1 MVCKKIS
8 GRLCLLLAVLLLLCA
23 WLPLGVA
30 HAEEQSDPAIDTSW
44 YKADGVFF
52 SLEDRADFLGFLSLI
67 SQGVTFQNQSL
78 QLINDIDL
86 QGAVLPAA
94 GVFSG
99 FLDGKGHALV
109 HFSQTGAR
117 PALFD
122 TLTSTATVQNLTF
135 SDVSLQGNAQAA
147 ALAVLAQSGATIHNC
162 TVSGGSVSAPVA
174 GGLVVHL
181 LGNASLSHCENS
193 AQVSAEKIA
202 GGLAAQSIAE
212 QSETAQLTACINRGK
227 VSAGQTAGGLVG
239 TAQQIAFTHG
249 LNFADVSLVG
259 TQGEAGGLVGSA
271 TLTAM
276 EGCTNSGAISASA
289 KSSAKVL
296 LGGLAGSAGG
306 AISNVCNT
314 GSIKSVSTHSQS
326 ASGGLF
332 GAFTTGAVEKAHNQG
347 SVAGQANT
355 GGLFGTANFVPQE
368 ADAFYQLENQGA
380 VSGQANTGG
389 LFGCLALSADSQ
401 TRSISRV
408 LAQGAN
414 FGSVNGTRSVGG
426 LVGQFTL
433 ADRTA
438 TAQSLMA
445 DSMNL
450 GQIEGESQ
458 VGGLVGTLPRIRCA
472 ENTALIQTSY
482 HKGNVLAKTSVG
494 TMAGAMQAEGAVF
507 DHCASPAGKQMTGA
521 GTVDGVTE
529 LSEDEFRS
537 DALLTLL
544 NSGRSVWS
552 FSDKGEAIFAF
563 ITELLAPSA
572 SVKDE
577 AVVKHTYPLVLSSTA
592 GAEITYRITMTADDK
607 PETSDPQTLYS
618 GESLSLAA
626 YAPGTEL
633 VIEAT
638 AKAADGTQSEPATL
652 HLQIQAVQPLTITG
666 LSLSAASREYD
677 GTTTIALQGT
687 PSLMGA
693 ITEGDDIHVDGAPY
707 GRFLDKDAGT
717 GKVVSVQG
725 ISLVGADA
733 EYYTLITPIFT
744 ADIARRPLTLQ
755 NVAIADK
762 GYDGTAAANVSNI
775 DLVGVLEG
783 ESVSVDYLNA
793 KAAFISPD
801 RGENVAAFVT
811 NLQLQGADSHNYS
824 LLETTAMASGR
835 IVTMPSIDRVNT
847 AQSGQCTLSLDG
859 LESVMPSMLSP
870 GENGTVQLYAVAND
884 IPLPEKA
891 QTAKDDLTQSLMAVD
906 LQLKQAYVQDG
917 VRQSESTLPPGMVTS
932 PLTVHFTFAT
942 NDKKQA
948 FQICQMDASGDLI
961 ALETQTQNNS
971 DDTVTLTAQTQSM
984 GTFVIQGTKQDTSSE
999 ASFATVLPYV
1009 LLLIIVLLIIFAGR
1023 RTKGSKG

>member
-227 VSAGQTAGGLVG
+227 VSAGQAAGGLVG

-276 EGCTNSGAISASA
+276 EGCTNSGAVSASA

-332 GAFTTGAVEKAHNQG
+332 GAFTTGAVEKARNQG

-482 HKGNVLAKTSVG
+482 HKGNALAKTSVG

-521 GTVDGVTE
+521 GAVDGVTE

-552 FSDKGEAIFAF
+552 FSDNGEAIFAF

-607 PETSDPQTLYS
+607 TETSDPQTLYS

-744 ADIARRPLTLQ
+744 ADIVRRPLTLQ

>member
-276 EGCTNSGAISASA
+276 EGCTNSGAVSASA

-332 GAFTTGAVEKAHNQG
+332 GAFTTGAVEKARNQG

-521 GTVDGVTE
+521 GAVDGVTE
-529 LSEDEFRS
+529 PSEDEFRS

-552 FSDKGEAIFAF
+552 FSDNGDAIFAF

-607 PETSDPQTLYS
+607 TETSDPQTLYS

-744 ADIARRPLTLQ
+744 ADIVRRPLTLQ

>member
-276 EGCTNSGAISASA
+276 EGCTNSGAVSASA

-332 GAFTTGAVEKAHNQG
+332 GAFTTGAVEKARNQG

-521 GTVDGVTE
+521 GAVDGVTE

-552 FSDKGEAIFAF
+552 FSDNGEAIFAF

-607 PETSDPQTLYS
+607 TETSDPQTLYS

-744 ADIARRPLTLQ
+744 ADIVRRPLTLQ

>member
-276 EGCTNSGAISASA
+276 EGCTNSGAVSASA

-332 GAFTTGAVEKAHNQG
+332 GAFTTGAVEKARNQG

-426 LVGQFTL
+426 LVGQFTP

-521 GTVDGVTE
+521 GAVDGVTE

-552 FSDKGEAIFAF
+552 FSDNGEAIFAF

-607 PETSDPQTLYS
+607 TETSDPQTLYS

-744 ADIARRPLTLQ
+744 ADIVRRPLTLQ

>member
-212 QSETAQLTACINRGK
+212 QSETTQLTACINRGK

-276 EGCTNSGAISASA
+276 EGCTNSGAVSASA

-332 GAFTTGAVEKAHNQG
+332 GAFTTGAVEKARNQG

-552 FSDKGEAIFAF
+552 FSDNGEAIFAF

-607 PETSDPQTLYS
+607 RETSDPQTLYS

-744 ADIARRPLTLQ
+744 ADIVRRPLTLQ

>member
-212 QSETAQLTACINRGK
+212 QSETTQLTACINRGK

-276 EGCTNSGAISASA
+276 EGCTNSGAVSASA

-332 GAFTTGAVEKAHNQG
+332 GAFTTGAVEKARNQG

-494 TMAGAMQAEGAVF
+494 TMAGVMQAEGAVF

-521 GTVDGVTE
+521 GAVDGVTE

-607 PETSDPQTLYS
+607 TETSDPQTLYS

-744 ADIARRPLTLQ
+744 ADIVRRPLTLQ

>member
-122 TLTSTATVQNLTF
+122 TLTSTATVQNFTF

-212 QSETAQLTACINRGK
+212 QSETTQLTACINRGK

-276 EGCTNSGAISASA
+276 EGCTNSGAVSASA
-289 KSSAKVL
+289 KSSDKVL
-296 LGGLAGSAGG
+296 LGGLAGSVGG

-332 GAFTTGAVEKAHNQG
+332 GAFTTGAVEKARNQG

-438 TAQSLMA
+438 TAQSLVA

-507 DHCASPAGKQMTGA
+507 DHCASPAGKQITGA
-521 GTVDGVTE
+521 GAVDGVTE

-552 FSDKGEAIFAF
+552 FSDKGEAVFAF
-563 ITELLAPSA
+563 LTELLAPSA

-607 PETSDPQTLYS
+607 TETSDPQTLFS

-652 HLQIQAVQPLTITG
+652 RLQIQAVQPLTITG

-725 ISLVGADA
+725 LSLVGADA

-744 ADIARRPLTLQ
+744 ADIVRRPLTLQ

-942 NDKKQA
+942 NDKKQT

>member
-1 MVCKKIS
+1 MVCKKIGS
-8 GRLCLLLAVLLLLCA
+8 RFCVLLAVLLLLCA
-23 WLPLGVA
+23 GLPLKNA
-30 HAEEQSDPAIDTSW
+30 RAEAQDAAIDTSW
-44 YKADGVFF
+44 YKTDGVFF
-52 SLEDRADFLGFLSLI
+52 SLEDRADFLGFLSLL

-78 QLINDIDL
+78 QLLSDL
-86 QGAVLPAA
+86 DLEGAVLPPA

-99 FLDGKGHALV
+99 FLDGKGHTIAHLT
-109 HFSQTGAR
+109 QTGAR

-135 SDVSLQGNAQAA
+135 SEVALQGNDQAA
-147 ALAVLAQSGATIHNC
+147 VVSLLAQSGAVIHNC

-181 LGNASLSHCENS
+181 LGSASLSHCENAADIS
-193 AQVSAEKIA
+193 ADQVA
-202 GGLAAQSIAE
+202 GGLAAQSTTE
-212 QSETAQLTACINRGK
+212 ESETAQLSACINRGR

-239 TAQQIAFTHG
+239 TAQQIALSHG
-249 LNFADVSLVG
+249 LNFADVSLTG
-259 TQGEAGGLVGSA
+259 PMGAAGGLVGTA
-271 TLTAM
+271 VLTAM
-276 EGCTNSGAISASA
+276 EDCTNRGAVSADSRSAS
-289 KSSAKVL
+289 KVL

-306 AISNVCNT
+306 AVSNVCNA

-326 ASGGLF
+326 A
-332 GAFTTGAVEKAHNQG
+332 
-347 SVAGQANT
+347 T
-355 GGLFGTANFVPQE
+355 GGLFGVFTTGAMEKARNQGAVAGQSNAGGLAGAAHFVPQ
-368 ADAFYQLENQGA
+368 ASDAFSQLENQGA
-380 VSGQANTGG
+380 VAGAINTGG
-389 LFGCLALSADSQ
+389 LFGSISLSADAQ

-414 FGSVNGTRSVGG
+414 FGSVKGTRSVGG
-426 LVGQFTL
+426 LVGLFL
-433 ADRTA
+433 SSDRTA
-438 TAQSLMA
+438 AAQSLIA

-450 GQIEGESQ
+450 GQVEGESQ
-458 VGGLVGTLPRIRCA
+458 VGGLVGTLSRLRCA
-472 ENTALIQTSY
+472 ENAALIQASY
-482 HKGNVLAKTSVG
+482 HNGGVLAKTSVG
-494 TMAGAMQAEGAVF
+494 TLVGDSQAEGTLF
-507 DHCASPAGKQMTGA
+507 DHCASPVGKQITGGGA
-521 GTVDGVTE
+521 VGGVAE
-529 LSEDEFRS
+529 LSPEDFGS
-537 DALLTLL
+537 DAILSLL
-544 NSGRSVWS
+544 NDRERSVWS
-552 FSDKGEAIFAF
+552 LSEKGQAVFSFV
-563 ITELLAPSA
+563 TELLSPFAN
-572 SVKDE
+572 VKE
-577 AVVKHTYPLVLSSTA
+577 ESVVKHTYPLVLSSTA
-592 GAEITYRITMTADDK
+592 GAEITYRITATVDGKAD
-607 PETSDPQTLYS
+607 SADPQTLYS
-618 GESLSLAA
+618 GQSLSLAA

-638 AKAADGTQSEPATL
+638 AKGQDGAQSEPAVL

-693 ITEGDDIHVDGAPY
+693 ITEGDDIHVDGDAY

-733 EYYTLITPIFT
+733 DYYTLITPIFT
-744 ADIARRPLTLQ
+744 ADIVRRPLTLQ

-762 GYDGTAAANVSNI
+762 GYDGTASANVSNI

-801 RGENVAAFVT
+801 RGDHVAAFVT

-835 IVTMPSIDRVNT
+835 IVTMPAVDRVNT
-847 AQSGQCTLSLDG
+847 AQSGQCSLSLDG
-859 LESVMPSMLSP
+859 LDSVMPSMLSP

-884 IPLPEKA
+884 VPLPEKA
-891 QTAKDDLTQSLMAVD
+891 KAAKEDLTQPLMAVD
-906 LQLKQAYVQDG
+906 LQLKQAYVQNG
-917 VRQSESTLPPGMVTS
+917 ARQSESVLPPGMVTS

-942 NDKKQA
+942 NDKKQT
-948 FQICQMDASGDLI
+948 FQLCQMDASGDLI

-971 DDTVTLTAQTQSM
+971 DGTVTLTVQTQSM

-999 ASFATVLPYV
+999 ASFATALPYV

-1023 RTKGSKG
+1023 RTKGSKA

>member
-212 QSETAQLTACINRGK
+212 QSETTQLTACINRGK

-276 EGCTNSGAISASA
+276 EGCTNSGAVSASA

-332 GAFTTGAVEKAHNQG
+332 GAFTTGAVEKARNQG

-521 GTVDGVTE
+521 GAVDGVTE

-552 FSDKGEAIFAF
+552 FSDNGEAIFAF

-607 PETSDPQTLYS
+607 TETSDPQTLYS

-638 AKAADGTQSEPATL
+638 AKVADGTQSEPATL

-744 ADIARRPLTLQ
+744 ADIVRRPLTLQ

-942 NDKKQA
+942 NDKKQT

>member
-30 HAEEQSDPAIDTSW
+30 HAEEQSDLAIDTSW

-227 VSAGQTAGGLVG
+227 VSAGQAAGGLVG

-276 EGCTNSGAISASA
+276 EGCTNSGAVSASA

-332 GAFTTGAVEKAHNQG
+332 GAFTTGAVEKARNQG

-607 PETSDPQTLYS
+607 TETSDPQTLYS

-744 ADIARRPLTLQ
+744 ADIVRRPLTLQ

>member
-276 EGCTNSGAISASA
+276 EGCTNSGAVSASA

-332 GAFTTGAVEKAHNQG
+332 GAFTTGAVEKARNQG

-494 TMAGAMQAEGAVF
+494 TMAGAMQAEGSVF

-521 GTVDGVTE
+521 GAVDGVTE

-607 PETSDPQTLYS
+607 TETSDPQTLYS

-638 AKAADGTQSEPATL
+638 AKVADGTQSEPATL

-744 ADIARRPLTLQ
+744 ADIVRRPLTLQ

>member
-212 QSETAQLTACINRGK
+212 QSETTQLTACINRGK

-276 EGCTNSGAISASA
+276 EGCTNSGAVSASA

-332 GAFTTGAVEKAHNQG
+332 GAFTTGAVEKARNQG

-521 GTVDGVTE
+521 GAVDGVTE

-552 FSDKGEAIFAF
+552 FSDNGEAIFAF

-607 PETSDPQTLYS
+607 TETSDPQTLYS

-744 ADIARRPLTLQ
+744 ADIVRRPLTLQ

-891 QTAKDDLTQSLMAVD
+891 QTAKDDLTQSLMAVY

>member
-162 TVSGGSVSAPVA
+162 TVSGGSVSAPIA

-276 EGCTNSGAISASA
+276 EGCTNSGAVSASA

-332 GAFTTGAVEKAHNQG
+332 GAFTTGAVEKARNQG

-744 ADIARRPLTLQ
+744 ADIVRRPLTLQ

-999 ASFATVLPYV
+999 ASFATILPYV

>member
-135 SDVSLQGNAQAA
+135 SDVSLQGNDQAA

-212 QSETAQLTACINRGK
+212 QSETTQLTACINRGK

-276 EGCTNSGAISASA
+276 EGCTNSGAVSASA

-332 GAFTTGAVEKAHNQG
+332 GAFTTGAVEKARNQG

-521 GTVDGVTE
+521 GAVDGVTE

-552 FSDKGEAIFAF
+552 FSDNGEAIFAF

-607 PETSDPQTLYS
+607 TETSDPQTLYS

-744 ADIARRPLTLQ
+744 ADIVRRPLTLQ

>member
-212 QSETAQLTACINRGK
+212 QNETAQLTACINRGK

-276 EGCTNSGAISASA
+276 EGCTNSGAVSASA

-332 GAFTTGAVEKAHNQG
+332 GAFTTGAVEKARNQG

-521 GTVDGVTE
+521 GAVDGVTE

-552 FSDKGEAIFAF
+552 FSDNGEAIFAF

-607 PETSDPQTLYS
+607 TETSDPQTLYS

-744 ADIARRPLTLQ
+744 ADIVRRPLTLQ

>member
-30 HAEEQSDPAIDTSW
+30 HAEEQSDLAIDTSW

-227 VSAGQTAGGLVG
+227 VSAGQAAGGLVG

-276 EGCTNSGAISASA
+276 EGCTNSGAVSASA

-332 GAFTTGAVEKAHNQG
+332 GAFTTGAVEKARNQG

-607 PETSDPQTLYS
+607 RETSDPQTLYS

-744 ADIARRPLTLQ
+744 ADIVRRPLTLQ

>member
-212 QSETAQLTACINRGK
+212 QNETAQLTACINRGK

-276 EGCTNSGAISASA
+276 EGCTNSGAVSASA

-332 GAFTTGAVEKAHNQG
+332 GAFTTGAVEKARNQG

-521 GTVDGVTE
+521 GAVDGVTE

-607 PETSDPQTLYS
+607 TETSDPQTLYS

-677 GTTTIALQGT
+677 ATTTIALQGT

-744 ADIARRPLTLQ
+744 ADIVRRPLTLQ
-755 NVAIADK
+755 NVTIADK

>member
-30 HAEEQSDPAIDTSW
+30 HAEEQSDLAIDTSW

-276 EGCTNSGAISASA
+276 EGCTNSGAVSASA

-332 GAFTTGAVEKAHNQG
+332 GAFTTGAVEKARNQG

-494 TMAGAMQAEGAVF
+494 TMAGAMQAEGSVF

-521 GTVDGVTE
+521 GAVDGVTE

-607 PETSDPQTLYS
+607 TETSDPQTLYS

-638 AKAADGTQSEPATL
+638 AKVADGTQSEPATL

-744 ADIARRPLTLQ
+744 ADIVRRPLTLQ

>member
-276 EGCTNSGAISASA
+276 EGCTNSGAVSASA

-332 GAFTTGAVEKAHNQG
+332 GAFTTGAVEKARNQG

-552 FSDKGEAIFAF
+552 FSDNGEAIFAF

>member
-212 QSETAQLTACINRGK
+212 QSETTQLTACINRGK

-276 EGCTNSGAISASA
+276 EGCTNSGAVSASA

-332 GAFTTGAVEKAHNQG
+332 GAFTTGAVEKARNQG

-521 GTVDGVTE
+521 GAVDGVTE

-552 FSDKGEAIFAF
+552 FSDNGEAIFAF

-607 PETSDPQTLYS
+607 TETSDPQTLYS

-744 ADIARRPLTLQ
+744 ADIVRRPLTLQ

>member
-276 EGCTNSGAISASA
+276 EGCTNSGAVSASA

-332 GAFTTGAVEKAHNQG
+332 GAFTTGAVEKARNQG

-494 TMAGAMQAEGAVF
+494 TMAGVMQAEGAVF

-521 GTVDGVTE
+521 GAVDGVTE

-552 FSDKGEAIFAF
+552 FSDNGEAIFAF

-744 ADIARRPLTLQ
+744 ADIVRRPLTLQ

>member
-162 TVSGGSVSAPVA
+162 TVSGGSVSAPIA

-212 QSETAQLTACINRGK
+212 QSETTQLTACINRGK

-276 EGCTNSGAISASA
+276 EGCTNSGAVSASA

-332 GAFTTGAVEKAHNQG
+332 GAFTTGAVEKARNQG

-521 GTVDGVTE
+521 GAVDGVTE

-552 FSDKGEAIFAF
+552 FSDNGEAIFAF

-607 PETSDPQTLYS
+607 TETSDPQTLYS

-744 ADIARRPLTLQ
+744 ADIVRRPLTLQ

>member
-212 QSETAQLTACINRGK
+212 QNETAQLTACINRGK

-276 EGCTNSGAISASA
+276 EGCTNSGAVSASA

-332 GAFTTGAVEKAHNQG
+332 GAFTTGAVEKARNQG

-521 GTVDGVTE
+521 GAVDGVTE

-607 PETSDPQTLYS
+607 TETSDPQTLYS

-652 HLQIQAVQPLTITG
+652 HLQIQAVQPLTITS

-677 GTTTIALQGT
+677 ATTTIALQGT

-744 ADIARRPLTLQ
+744 ADIVRRPLTLQ

>member
-276 EGCTNSGAISASA
+276 EGCTNSGAVSASA

-332 GAFTTGAVEKAHNQG
+332 GAFTTGAVEKARNQG

-521 GTVDGVTE
+521 GAVDGVTE

-552 FSDKGEAIFAF
+552 FSDNGEAIFAF

-607 PETSDPQTLYS
+607 TETSDPQTLYS

-744 ADIARRPLTLQ
+744 ADIVRRPLTLQ

-762 GYDGTAAANVSNI
+762 GYDGTDAANVSNI

>member
-212 QSETAQLTACINRGK
+212 QNETAQLTACINRGK

-276 EGCTNSGAISASA
+276 EGCTNSGAVSASA

-332 GAFTTGAVEKAHNQG
+332 GAFTTGAVEKARNQG

-494 TMAGAMQAEGAVF
+494 TMAGVMQAEGAVF

-521 GTVDGVTE
+521 GAVDGVTE

-607 PETSDPQTLYS
+607 TETSDPQTLYS

-744 ADIARRPLTLQ
+744 ADIVRRPLTLQ

-801 RGENVAAFVT
+801 RGENVASFVT

>member
-30 HAEEQSDPAIDTSW
+30 HAEEQSDLAIDTSW

-212 QSETAQLTACINRGK
+212 QSETTQLTACINRGK

-276 EGCTNSGAISASA
+276 EGCTNSGAVSASA

-332 GAFTTGAVEKAHNQG
+332 GAFTTGAVEKARNQG

-494 TMAGAMQAEGAVF
+494 TMAGVMQAEGAVF

-521 GTVDGVTE
+521 GAVDGVTE

-607 PETSDPQTLYS
+607 TETSDPQTLYS

-638 AKAADGTQSEPATL
+638 AKVADGTQSEPATL

-744 ADIARRPLTLQ
+744 ADIVRRPLTLQ

>member
-212 QSETAQLTACINRGK
+212 QSETTQLTACINRGK

-276 EGCTNSGAISASA
+276 EGCTNSGAVSASA
-289 KSSAKVL
+289 KSSDKVL
-296 LGGLAGSAGG
+296 LGGLAGSVGG

-332 GAFTTGAVEKAHNQG
+332 GAFTTGAVEKARNQG

-438 TAQSLMA
+438 TAQSLVA

-507 DHCASPAGKQMTGA
+507 DHCASPAGKQITGA
-521 GTVDGVTE
+521 GAVDGVTE

-552 FSDKGEAIFAF
+552 FSDKGEAVFAF
-563 ITELLAPSA
+563 LTELLAPSA

-607 PETSDPQTLYS
+607 TETSDPQTLFS

-652 HLQIQAVQPLTITG
+652 RLQIQAVQPLTITG

-725 ISLVGADA
+725 LSLVGADA

-744 ADIARRPLTLQ
+744 ADIVRRPLTLQ

-847 AQSGQCTLSLDG
+847 TQSGQCTLSLDG

-942 NDKKQA
+942 NDKKQT

>member
-276 EGCTNSGAISASA
+276 EGCTNSGAVSASA

-332 GAFTTGAVEKAHNQG
+332 GAFTTGAVEKARNQG

-494 TMAGAMQAEGAVF
+494 TMAGVMQAEGAVF

-521 GTVDGVTE
+521 GAVDGVTE

-607 PETSDPQTLYS
+607 TETSDPQTLYS

-744 ADIARRPLTLQ
+744 ADIVRRPLTLQ

>member
-227 VSAGQTAGGLVG
+227 VSAGQAAGGLVG

-276 EGCTNSGAISASA
+276 EGCTNSGAVSASA

-332 GAFTTGAVEKAHNQG
+332 GAFTTGAVEKARNQG

-521 GTVDGVTE
+521 GAVDGVTE

-552 FSDKGEAIFAF
+552 FSDNGEAIFAF

-607 PETSDPQTLYS
+607 TETSDPQTLYS

-638 AKAADGTQSEPATL
+638 AKVADGTQSEPATL

-744 ADIARRPLTLQ
+744 ADIVRRPLTLQ

>member
-52 SLEDRADFLGFLSLI
+52 SLEDQADFLGFLSLI

-212 QSETAQLTACINRGK
+212 QSETTQLTACINRGK

-276 EGCTNSGAISASA
+276 EGCTNSGAVSASA
-289 KSSAKVL
+289 KSSDKVL
-296 LGGLAGSAGG
+296 LGGLAGSVGG

-332 GAFTTGAVEKAHNQG
+332 GAFTTGAVEKARNQG

-438 TAQSLMA
+438 TAQSLVA

-507 DHCASPAGKQMTGA
+507 DHCASPAGKQITGA
-521 GTVDGVTE
+521 GAVDGVTE

-552 FSDKGEAIFAF
+552 FSDKGEAVFAF
-563 ITELLAPSA
+563 LTELLAPSA

-607 PETSDPQTLYS
+607 TETSDPQTLFS

-652 HLQIQAVQPLTITG
+652 RLQIQAVQPLTITG

-725 ISLVGADA
+725 LSLVGADA

-744 ADIARRPLTLQ
+744 ADIVRRPLTLQ

-942 NDKKQA
+942 NDKKQT

>member
-276 EGCTNSGAISASA
+276 EGCTNSGAVSASA

-332 GAFTTGAVEKAHNQG
+332 GAFTTGAVEKARNQG

-494 TMAGAMQAEGAVF
+494 TMAGVMQAEGAVF

-521 GTVDGVTE
+521 GAVDGVTE

-607 PETSDPQTLYS
+607 TETSDPQTLYS

-638 AKAADGTQSEPATL
+638 AKVADGTQSEPATL

-744 ADIARRPLTLQ
+744 ADIVRRPLTLQ

>member
-276 EGCTNSGAISASA
+276 EGCTNSGAVSASA

-521 GTVDGVTE
+521 GAVDGVTE

-592 GAEITYRITMTADDK
+592 GAEITYRITLTADDK
-607 PETSDPQTLYS
+607 TETSDPQTLYS

-744 ADIARRPLTLQ
+744 ADIVRRPLTLQ

>member
-212 QSETAQLTACINRGK
+212 QSETTQLTACINRGK

-276 EGCTNSGAISASA
+276 EGCTNSGAVSASA

-296 LGGLAGSAGG
+296 LGGLAGSVGG

-332 GAFTTGAVEKAHNQG
+332 GAFTTGAVEKARNQG

-507 DHCASPAGKQMTGA
+507 DHCASPAGKQITGA
-521 GTVDGVTE
+521 GAVDGVTE

-552 FSDKGEAIFAF
+552 FSDKGEAVFAF
-563 ITELLAPSA
+563 LTELLAPSA

-607 PETSDPQTLYS
+607 TETSDPQTLFS

-725 ISLVGADA
+725 LSLVGADA

-744 ADIARRPLTLQ
+744 ADIVRRPLTLQ

-870 GENGTVQLYAVAND
+870 GENGTVQLYTVAND

-942 NDKKQA
+942 NDKKQT

>member
-212 QSETAQLTACINRGK
+212 QSETTQLTACINRGK

-276 EGCTNSGAISASA
+276 EGCTNSGAVSASA

-332 GAFTTGAVEKAHNQG
+332 GAFTTGAVEKARNQG

-494 TMAGAMQAEGAVF
+494 TMAGVMQAEGAVF

-521 GTVDGVTE
+521 GAVDGVTE

-552 FSDKGEAIFAF
+552 FSDNGEAIFAF

-607 PETSDPQTLYS
+607 TETSDPQTLYS

-744 ADIARRPLTLQ
+744 ADIVRRPLTLQ

>member
-332 GAFTTGAVEKAHNQG
+332 GAFTTGAVEKARNQG

-389 LFGCLALSADSQ
+389 LFGCLALSAGSQ

-494 TMAGAMQAEGAVF
+494 MMAGAMQAEGAVF

-521 GTVDGVTE
+521 GAVDGVTE

-744 ADIARRPLTLQ
+744 ADIVRRPLTLQ

-942 NDKKQA
+942 NDKKQT

-999 ASFATVLPYV
+999 ASFATILPYV

>member
-212 QSETAQLTACINRGK
+212 QSETTQLTACINRGK

-276 EGCTNSGAISASA
+276 EGCTNSGAVSASA

-332 GAFTTGAVEKAHNQG
+332 GAFTTGAVEKARNQG

-380 VSGQANTGG
+380 VSGQVNTGG
-389 LFGCLALSADSQ
+389 LFFCLALSADSQ

-521 GTVDGVTE
+521 GAVDGVTE

-592 GAEITYRITMTADDK
+592 GAEITYRITLTADDK
-607 PETSDPQTLYS
+607 TETSDPQTLYS

-744 ADIARRPLTLQ
+744 ADIVRRPLTLQ

>member
-30 HAEEQSDPAIDTSW
+30 HAEEQSDLAIDTSW

-162 TVSGGSVSAPVA
+162 TVSGGSVSAPIA

-212 QSETAQLTACINRGK
+212 QSETTQLTACINRGK

-276 EGCTNSGAISASA
+276 EGCTNSGAVSASA

-332 GAFTTGAVEKAHNQG
+332 GAFTTGAVEKARNQG

-521 GTVDGVTE
+521 GAVDGVTE

-552 FSDKGEAIFAF
+552 FSDNGEAIFAF

-607 PETSDPQTLYS
+607 TETSDPQTLYS

-744 ADIARRPLTLQ
+744 ADIVRRPLTLQ

>member
-30 HAEEQSDPAIDTSW
+30 HAEEQSDLAIDTSW

-276 EGCTNSGAISASA
+276 EGCTNSGAVSASA

-332 GAFTTGAVEKAHNQG
+332 GAFTTGAVEKARNQG

-494 TMAGAMQAEGAVF
+494 TMAGVMQAEGSVF

-521 GTVDGVTE
+521 GAVDGVTE

-607 PETSDPQTLYS
+607 TETSDPQTLYS

-744 ADIARRPLTLQ
+744 ADIVRRPLTLQ